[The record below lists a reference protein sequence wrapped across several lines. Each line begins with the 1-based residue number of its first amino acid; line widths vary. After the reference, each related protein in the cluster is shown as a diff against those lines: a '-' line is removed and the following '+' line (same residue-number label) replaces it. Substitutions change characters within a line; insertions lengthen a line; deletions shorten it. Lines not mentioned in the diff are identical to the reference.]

1 MLADLHMHSSCSDG
15 RLPPEE
21 LARRCH
27 AAGLRGISVTDHDCW
42 DQNRRLAAADL
53 PADLRW
59 VPGIE
64 LSTFHRGSGRGF
76 HVLGYG
82 LLPDAGFE
90 RDLARLRGARRER
103 VRGIAESL
111 SRLGIPVDPE
121 PILATGGS
129 PGKPAIARAALALA
143 GERLRGEGI
152 VDVGGFCVA
161 YLAEGRPAYVPKF
174 KLSAADAVASIR
186 RCGGHPVWAH
196 PAVDLRQPPSS
207 PGLQRELRHVAEEL
221 VEAGLEGLEAGNL
234 SHTPAEAAAVER
246 VAAALGLRTSAGSD
260 FHDPDDPETARLLL
274 DVDQDLDWLTKA
286 S

>member
-121 PILATGGS
+121 PLTQIPHVLPPNRLPLS
-129 PGKPAIARAALALA
+129 RQ
-143 GERLRGEGI
+143 ERSRL
-152 VDVGGFCVA
+152 
-161 YLAEGRPAYVPKF
+161 
-174 KLSAADAVASIR
+174 
-186 RCGGHPVWAH
+186 
-196 PAVDLRQPPSS
+196 
-207 PGLQRELRHVAEEL
+207 
-221 VEAGLEGLEAGNL
+221 LEGFQP
-234 SHTPAEAAAVER
+234 S
-246 VAAALGLRTSAGSD
+246 
-260 FHDPDDPETARLLL
+260 L
-274 DVDQDLDWLTKA
+274 DR
-286 S
+286 